1 MATVGLALPQL
12 GEHVDV
18 AAVRDFAVAAE
29 ELGFTGLWAQEHLFY
44 SEQNSSVYGGR
55 HTTSVHPAYRS
66 VLGATELMA
75 FAAACTE
82 RALIGSSILVAGY
95 HRPVELAQRLATL
108 DVLSGGRLV
117 AGLGV
122 GWSDEEHRLMDVDPR
137 TRGRRMDELVRAVQA
152 CWGPDPVEFAGDF
165 FEIPRS
171 TVRPKP
177 VQTPHPPLLSGLR
190 SERGLAR
197 TAALFDIWN
206 PSSGTA
212 DALREQLDA
221 MAAQRPADRAPVRLY
236 LRSYLQRPT
245 DPVGSGGQGLDGVAA
260 DLETAVAV
268 GADHFIIECNFS
280 DDIRS
285 SDDWAA
291 MPERLAPLI
300 RLAND
305 ATGPAAREQKEN
317 AS

>member
-44 SEQNSSVYGGR
+44 SEKNSSVYGGR

-75 FAAACTE
+75 FAAACTD
-82 RALIGSSILVAGY
+82 RTLIGSSILVAGY

-152 CWGPDPVEFAGDF
+152 CWGPDPVEFSGDF

-245 DPVGSGGQGLDGVAA
+245 DPVGSGGQGPDGVAA
-260 DLETAVAV
+260 DLETAAAV

>member
-1 MATVGLALPQL
+1 
-12 GEHVDV
+12 
-18 AAVRDFAVAAE
+18 
-29 ELGFTGLWAQEHLFY
+29 
-44 SEQNSSVYGGR
+44 
-55 HTTSVHPAYRS
+55 
-66 VLGATELMA
+66 
-75 FAAACTE
+75 
-82 RALIGSSILVAGY
+82 
-95 HRPVELAQRLATL
+95 
-108 DVLSGGRLV
+108 
-117 AGLGV
+117 
-122 GWSDEEHRLMDVDPR
+122 
-137 TRGRRMDELVRAVQA
+137 
-152 CWGPDPVEFAGDF
+152 
-165 FEIPRS
+165 
-171 TVRPKP
+171 
-177 VQTPHPPLLSGLR
+177 
-190 SERGLAR
+190 
-197 TAALFDIWN
+197 
-206 PSSGTA
+206 
-212 DALREQLDA
+212 

-260 DLETAVAV
+260 DLETAAAV